1 MNENDITTVKLVI
14 NSESANSEL
23 GKVKKNIEDLT
34 GKLLEASKAGDKVLA
49 DIYTKDIKKAEAQMK
64 RIETRAKTV
73 EGVLQNLDKATP
85 KKLKDTMNAISKEL
99 NSGNIE
105 RGSKEWN
112 TLTEA
117 MRRCDEQLKSIR
129 TEMKAAPKDMRS
141 LSDKVADW
149 GQKWVGI
156 STTFTLGKNMVGNVI
171 SQARQYVQ
179 AYATMQEAEANVI
192 KYTGMTREQVAD
204 LNEELKKMDT
214 RTPREQLNALAGDA
228 GRLGITTKEAVL
240 EYVDAADKIN
250 VALGE
255 DLGEDATKNIAKLA
269 QMFGEDDT
277 LGLRGAMLATGSTV
291 NTLGQKSAAAESFL
305 VQFTA
310 RVGGAA
316 HQAKIAQTDILGFA
330 AAMDENMLREET
342 SATAYQKILMKMYTD
357 TDKFANAAGI
367 ELSTFSKLLKEDA
380 NEALLQFA
388 EGLSK
393 KGGLADL
400 APIFGDLQTEGAGV
414 STVLSVMAGKADEI
428 REHQKLANE
437 AYREGTSILEEFEVQ
452 NGTVQAGL
460 DKAKKHFAEIGIK
473 LGEQLLPLMTRGVHL
488 TSTWLKILSS
498 MISFMVK
505 YNVEILTVAGSIAF
519 YVAMINKEIIANKLR
534 VFWEG
539 KVVTAFKA
547 TMAASKKLWATL
559 AANPWA
565 ALVAVVTS
573 LTVIIARYIKR
584 TREAQQAT
592 SALAEA
598 QSEASK
604 ETKTEEE
611 RIRRLLSIAKEE
623 KRSKE
628 ERLEAIKKLNE
639 ISPEYFKNLSL
650 ETINTDKATQAV
662 NRYITAMRLKK
673 QIEKAEAKKEE
684 IEGKIDG
691 LYDLSLEPTKLSFWD
706 SLKVS
711 LPFGKKMG
719 MAGAEVASE
728 KRLELR
734 EQVKQL
740 QKENKILEQ
749 NIEKW
754 VNELIALQSTN
765 PEKTGGGGGGG
776 GTPSDDAIKAAK
788 AELQRQAELQKMQQR
803 LLYESGQVNQEQ
815 YAKALLDI
823 DAEMYAAQRDL
834 YAEHSAEWLELEN
847 KRLDTEKQKRKES
860 NDWSMADIERQ
871 EKEETKLLKEQ
882 HAKGVVS
889 DKQYQEELTRIQV
902 KYLRRRAEEAK
913 KWGQDSR
920 QYEEQAEQLLLDDQL
935 AKQREFLEKATAMR
949 EEYSKKSI
957 EQRKTDELALL
968 DELYKKQLVSEEEYQ
983 RFKKQIEYKYAKEG
997 QGDSTANLGGSTDDL
1012 SQGVL
1017 AIGDAI
1023 DNLNAKLLDGKAEW
1037 EDYAAIAVQSIG
1049 MINAI
1054 MGAAS
1059 QYMEACYD
1067 AESAAVEARYDKE
1080 IEAAGGNQKKIK
1092 AIEKRKQDE
1101 LAELKTK
1108 YNERAMAIE
1117 IAQAVAST
1125 AMAAINAYASAA
1137 AIPAVG
1143 YILGPIAAAAA
1154 LAAGGLQIATIK
1166 KQHQAEAAGYYSGG
1180 FTGGRRYRQVAGVV
1194 HEGEFVAN
1202 HEAVNNPNV
1211 LPILN
1216 LIDQAQRNNTVGSL
1230 TAADVSRSISAPLGT
1245 AAGVQAA
1252 VPTIQVVD
1260 SGQQRTAETID
1271 RLADVLEDG
1280 IQSYTVLEGP
1290 DGFEAKWNK
1299 YQQLKKNKKG

>member
-1 MNENDITTVKLVI
+1 MNENEI
-14 NSESANSEL
+14 
-23 GKVKKNIEDLT
+23 
-34 GKLLEASKAGDKVLA
+34 
-49 DIYTKDIKKAEAQMK
+49 
-64 RIETRAKTV
+64 KTV
-73 EGVLQNLDKATP
+73 ELIINNDKARKKLSELEADFEAVNKTKEKALAVGDMTKFKEATKEAKRLERQMEGVRSRAESVGEVLKNLDKASP
-85 KKLKDTMNAISKEL
+85 KQLQNTIKMIERSL
-99 NSGNIE
+99 NSGTVE
-105 RGSKEWN
+105 RGSKEWK
-112 TLTEA
+112 TMTEQL
-117 MRRCDEQLKSIR
+117 RRCKQQ
-129 TEMKAAPKDMRS
+129 
-141 LSDKVADW
+141 LSDVKREMDAAGSSSDRFAAW

-156 STTFTLGKNMVGNVI
+156 ATTFSLGKNLVSGVV
-171 SQARQYVQ
+171 STAREYVQ
-179 AYATMQEAEANVI
+179 AYATMQEAESQVM

-357 TDKFANAAGI
+357 TDKFASAAGI

-388 EGLSK
+388 EGLNK

-400 APIFGDLQTEGAGV
+400 APIFGDLKTEGAGV

-437 AYREGTSILEEFEVQ
+437 AYREGTSILAEYEVQ
-452 NGTVQAGL
+452 NDTVQAGL

-473 LGEQLLPLMTRGVHL
+473 LGEQLLPIMTRGIHL
-488 TSTWLKILSS
+488 TSTGMKVLSS
-498 MISFMVK
+498 MISFTMK
-505 YNVEILTVAGSIAF
+505 HGAEIAVVSGALAF
-519 YVAMINKEIIANKLR
+519 YTAWAYKSILADKMQVLWKT
-534 VFWEG
+534 
-539 KVVTAFKA
+539 KVVTAFNTTA
-547 TMAASKKLWATL
+547 GAAKKLWAAL
-559 AANPWA
+559 AANPWV
-565 ALVAVVTS
+565 ALVAGITAAGVAIYKFAQRSQEAKKIVGDVNEAATKSYAAEEAKIRELTAIIEDNNISLQLRREKLEELQSIVPGYHAS
-573 LTVIIARYIKR
+573 LTEEGVLINNNTEAITEYLKAKEMEIRLDAILEKKRELMAKR
-584 TREAQQAT
+584 TEDELKQQKAQGKMEGLNKKGLGYDYWSGVNKRAGNRIAKT
-592 SALAEA
+592 DEALAELDA
-598 QSEASK
+598 LY
-604 ETKTEEE
+604 T
-611 RIRRLLSIAKEE
+611 SIA
-623 KRSKE
+623 
-628 ERLEAIKKLNE
+628 A
-639 ISPEYFKNLSL
+639 EY
-650 ETINTDKATQAV
+650 TPTV
-662 NRYITAMRLKK
+662 NPNPN
-673 QIEKAEAKKEE
+673 
-684 IEGKIDG
+684 
-691 LYDLSLEPTKLSFWD
+691 PT
-706 SLKVS
+706 
-711 LPFGKKMG
+711 
-719 MAGAEVASE
+719 
-728 KRLELR
+728 
-734 EQVKQL
+734 
-740 QKENKILEQ
+740 
-749 NIEKW
+749 
-754 VNELIALQSTN
+754 
-765 PEKTGGGGGGG
+765 KTGGGGGGG

-834 YAEHSAEWLELEN
+834 YAEHSSEWLELEN

-882 HAKGVVS
+882 HAQGIVS

-913 KWGQDSR
+913 KWGQDAR

-935 AKQREFLEKATAMR
+935 AKQREFLEKAAAMR
-949 EEYSKKSI
+949 EEYTKKSI

-968 DELYKKQLVSEEEYQ
+968 DELYKKQLVSEEDYQ

-1080 IEAAGGNQKKIK
+1080 IEAAGGNQKEIK

-1166 KQHQAEAAGYYSGG
+1166 KQHQAEASGYYSGG

-1230 TAADVSRSISAPLGT
+1230 TAEDVSRSISAPLGT
-1245 AAGVQAA
+1245 VAGVQAA

-1271 RLADVLEDG
+1271 RLTDVLESG

-1299 YQQLKKNKKG
+1299 YKQLKKNKG

>member
-1 MNENDITTVKLVI
+1 MNETEIKTVELIINNEKARKKL
-14 NSESANSEL
+14 SEL
-23 GKVKKNIEDLT
+23 EADFEAVNKTKEKALAVEDMTKFKEATKEAKK
-34 GKLLEASKAGDKVLA
+34 LERQMEGVRTRAESVGKVLA
-49 DIYTKDIKKAEAQMK
+49 
-64 RIETRAKTV
+64 
-73 EGVLQNLDKATP
+73 NLDKASP
-85 KKLKDTMNAISKEL
+85 KQLQNTIKMIERSL
-99 NSGNIE
+99 NSGTVE
-105 RGSKEWN
+105 RGSKEWR
-112 TLTEA
+112 TMTEQL
-117 MRRCDEQLKSIR
+117 RRCKQQ
-129 TEMKAAPKDMRS
+129 
-141 LSDKVADW
+141 LSDVRREMDAAGSSSDRFAAW

-156 STTFTLGKNMVGNVI
+156 ATTFTLGKNLASQVVGT
-171 SQARQYVQ
+171 ARQYVQ
-179 AYATMQEAEANVI
+179 AYATMQEAESQVM
-192 KYTGMTREQVAD
+192 KYTGMAKEQVAD

-357 TDKFANAAGI
+357 TDKFASAAGI

-473 LGEQLLPLMTRGVHL
+473 LGEQLLPIMTQGIHL
-488 TSTWLKILSS
+488 TSTSMKLLSS

-505 YNVEILTVAGSIAF
+505 YSAEIAAVSGAIAF
-519 YVAMINKEIIANKLR
+519 YTAWAYKSVIADKLQ
-534 VFWEG
+534 VLWKT
-539 KVVTAFKA
+539 KVVTAFNA
-547 TMAASKKLWATL
+547 TTAAAKKLWASL
-559 AANPWA
+559 AANPWIALA
-565 ALVAVVTS
+565 AGIAAAGVAIYKFVQRSQEAKKIVGDVNEAATKSYAAEEAKIRELTAIIEDNNVS
-573 LTVIIARYIKR
+573 LTLRNKKLEELKSIVPGYHASLTTEGELINHNTEAITAYLKAKEMEIRLDAILEKKRELMAKRTEDELKQQKAQGKMEGLNKKGLGYDYWSGVNNRAGRRIAR
-584 TREAQQAT
+584 TDE
-592 SALAEA
+592 ALAELDA
-598 QSEASK
+598 LYK
-604 ETKTEEE
+604 
-611 RIRRLLSIAKEE
+611 SIA
-623 KRSKE
+623 
-628 ERLEAIKKLNE
+628 A
-639 ISPEYFKNLSL
+639 EY
-650 ETINTDKATQAV
+650 TPTV
-662 NRYITAMRLKK
+662 NPNP
-673 QIEKAEAKKEE
+673 
-684 IEGKIDG
+684 D
-691 LYDLSLEPTKLSFWD
+691 PT
-706 SLKVS
+706 
-711 LPFGKKMG
+711 
-719 MAGAEVASE
+719 
-728 KRLELR
+728 
-734 EQVKQL
+734 
-740 QKENKILEQ
+740 
-749 NIEKW
+749 
-754 VNELIALQSTN
+754 
-765 PEKTGGGGGGG
+765 KTGGGGGGG

-788 AELQRQAELQKMQQR
+788 AELQRQADLQKMQQR

-834 YAEHSAEWLELEN
+834 YANYSAEWLELEN

-860 NDWSMADIERQ
+860 SDWSMADIERQ

-882 HAKGVVS
+882 HAQGIVS
-889 DKQYQEELTRIQV
+889 DRQYQEELTRIKV

-913 KWGQDSR
+913 KWGQDAR

-935 AKQREFLEKATAMR
+935 AKQREFLEKAAAMR
-949 EEYSKKSI
+949 EEYTKKSI

-1067 AESAAVEARYDKE
+1067 AEAAAVEARYDKE

-1230 TAADVSRSISAPLGT
+1230 TAADVSRSISAPLAT
-1245 AAGVQAA
+1245 NAGVQAA

-1271 RLADVLEDG
+1271 RLADVLESG

-1299 YQQLKKNKKG
+1299 YQQLKKRKNG

>member
-1 MNENDITTVKLVI
+1 M
-14 NSESANSEL
+14 
-23 GKVKKNIEDLT
+23 
-34 GKLLEASKAGDKVLA
+34 
-49 DIYTKDIKKAEAQMK
+49 
-64 RIETRAKTV
+64 
-73 EGVLQNLDKATP
+73 
-85 KKLKDTMNAISKEL
+85 
-99 NSGNIE
+99 
-105 RGSKEWN
+105 
-112 TLTEA
+112 
-117 MRRCDEQLKSIR
+117 
-129 TEMKAAPKDMRS
+129 
-141 LSDKVADW
+141 
-149 GQKWVGI
+149 
-156 STTFTLGKNMVGNVI
+156 
-171 SQARQYVQ
+171 
-179 AYATMQEAEANVI
+179 
-192 KYTGMTREQVAD
+192 KYTGMAKEQVAD

-357 TDKFANAAGI
+357 TDKFASAAGI

-400 APIFGDLQTEGAGV
+400 APIFGDLKTEGAGV

-437 AYREGTSILEEFEVQ
+437 AYREGTSILAEFEVQ

-473 LGEQLLPLMTRGVHL
+473 LGEQLLPIMTQGIHL
-488 TSTWLKILSS
+488 TSTSMKLLSS

-505 YNVEILTVAGSIAF
+505 YSAEIAAVSGAIAF
-519 YVAMINKEIIANKLR
+519 YTAWVYKSVIADKLQ
-534 VFWEG
+534 VLWKT
-539 KVVTAFKA
+539 KVVTAFNA
-547 TMAASKKLWATL
+547 TTAAAKKLWASL
-559 AANPWA
+559 AANPWIALA
-565 ALVAVVTS
+565 AGIAAAGVAIYKFVQRSQEAKKIVGDVNEAATKSYAAEEAKIRELTAIIEDNNISLQLRKEKLEELQSIVPGYHAS
-573 LTVIIARYIKR
+573 LTEEGVLINNNTEAITEYLKAKEMEIRLDAILEKKRELMAKRTEDELKQRKAQDKMDGLNKKGLGYDYWSGVNNRAGRRIAR
-584 TREAQQAT
+584 TDE
-592 SALAEA
+592 ALAELDA
-598 QSEASK
+598 LYS
-604 ETKTEEE
+604 
-611 RIRRLLSIAKEE
+611 SIA
-623 KRSKE
+623 
-628 ERLEAIKKLNE
+628 A
-639 ISPEYFKNLSL
+639 EY
-650 ETINTDKATQAV
+650 T
-662 NRYITAMRLKK
+662 
-673 QIEKAEAKKEE
+673 
-684 IEGKIDG
+684 
-691 LYDLSLEPTKLSFWD
+691 PT
-706 SLKVS
+706 
-711 LPFGKKMG
+711 
-719 MAGAEVASE
+719 
-728 KRLELR
+728 
-734 EQVKQL
+734 
-740 QKENKILEQ
+740 
-749 NIEKW
+749 
-754 VNELIALQSTN
+754 TN
-765 PEKTGGGGGGG
+765 PNPNPNPTKTGGGGGGG

-834 YAEHSAEWLELEN
+834 YANYSVEWLELEN

-882 HAKGVVS
+882 HAQGIVS
-889 DKQYQEELTRIQV
+889 DRQYQEELTRIKV

-913 KWGQDSR
+913 KWGQDAR

-935 AKQREFLEKATAMR
+935 AKQREFLEKAAAMR
-949 EEYSKKSI
+949 EEYTKKSI

-1067 AESAAVEARYDKE
+1067 AEAAAVEARYDKE

-1271 RLADVLEDG
+1271 QLNAVLAEG
-1280 IQSYTVLEGP
+1280 IRAVVAIEGP
-1290 DGFEAKWNK
+1290 DGIHEKYTK
-1299 YQQLKKNKKG
+1299 YQRLIRNKKG

>member
-34 GKLLEASKAGDKVLA
+34 GKLLEARKAGDKVLA

-85 KKLKDTMNAISKEL
+85 KKLKETMNAIVKEL

-105 RGSKEWN
+105 RGSKEWKV
-112 TLTEA
+112 LTEA
-117 MRRCDEQLKSIR
+117 LRKCKAELADVNK
-129 TEMKAAPKDMRS
+129 EMSAAGS
-141 LSDKVADW
+141 NSDRFAKW

-156 STTFTLGKNMVGNVI
+156 VTTFSLGKDLANQVV
-171 SQARQYVQ
+171 STARQYVQ
-179 AYATMQEAEANVI
+179 AYATMQEAESQVI
-192 KYTGMTREQVAD
+192 QYTGMTREEVAD

-437 AYREGTSILEEFEVQ
+437 AYREGTSILAEFEVQ

-460 DKAKKHFAEIGIK
+460 DKAKKNFAEIGIK
-473 LGEQLLPLMTRGVHL
+473 LGEQLLPIMANGIHL
-488 TSTWLKILSS
+488 TSTGLKLLSS

-534 VFWEG
+534 VFWET
-539 KVVTAFKA
+539 KVVVAFKA

-559 AANPWA
+559 AANPYTALIA
-565 ALVAVVTS
+565 AVTS

-584 TREAQQAT
+584 TNEAARAAR
-592 SALAEA
+592 ALAEV
-598 QSEASK
+598 QSAAAK
-604 ETKTEEE
+604 ETKTEEDQM
-611 RIRRLLSIAKEE
+611 RRLLSIAQDE
-623 KRSKE
+623 KRTKE

-639 ISPEYFKNLSL
+639 ISPEYLGNLNL

-673 QIEKAEAKKEE
+673 KIEKAEAKREE
-684 IEGKIDG
+684 LAEGIEEDTEKQSSKTGWANLLQRMGNNTLATLILLNGANNLAKD
-691 LYDLSLEPTKLSFWD
+691 
-706 SLKVS
+706 VS
-711 LPFGKKMG
+711 AKQEQ
-719 MAGAEVASE
+719 MA
-728 KRLELR
+728 ELD
-734 EQVKQL
+734 K
-740 QKENKILEQ
+740 
-749 NIEKW
+749 NIEQWTSDLLK
-754 VNELIALQSTN
+754 LQATTSTN
-765 PEKTGGGGGGG
+765 TNGGGGGGG
-776 GTPSDDAIKAAK
+776 GNPDDDAIKAAK
-788 AELQRQAELQKMQQR
+788 AELQRLADIQKLKQR

-882 HAKGVVS
+882 HAKGIVS
-889 DKQYQEELTRIQV
+889 DKQYQEELTKIQV

-913 KWGQDSR
+913 KWGQDAR

-935 AKQREFLEKATAMR
+935 AKQREFLEKAAAMR

-968 DELYKKQLVSEEEYQ
+968 DELYSRQMVSEAEYQ
-983 RFKKQIEYKYAKEG
+983 KFRKQIEYKYAKEE

-1059 QYMEACYD
+1059 EYMEACYD
-1067 AESAAVEARYDKE
+1067 AEAAAVEERYDKE
-1080 IEAAGGNQKKIK
+1080 IDAAGNNKKK
-1092 AIEKRKQDE
+1092 VKELEAKKEAE

-1108 YNERAMAIE
+1108 YNERAMKIE

-1125 AMAAINAYASAA
+1125 AMSAINAYASAA
-1137 AIPAVG
+1137 AIPVIG
-1143 YILGPIAAAAA
+1143 WIMGPIAAAAA
-1154 LAAGGLQIATIK
+1154 LAAGALQIASIK
-1166 KQHQAEAAGYYSGG
+1166 KQHQAESAGYYEGG
-1180 FTGGRRYRQVAGVV
+1180 FTGGRKYKQVAGVV

-1202 HEAVNNPNV
+1202 HDAVNNPNLMPV
-1211 LPILN
+1211 LS
-1216 LIDQAQRNNTVGSL
+1216 LIDQAQKTNTVGSL
-1230 TAADVSRSISAPLGT
+1230 TAADVSRSISAPLAT
-1245 AAGVQAA
+1245 NAGVASA
-1252 VPTIQVVD
+1252 VPSIQVVD

-1271 RLADVLEDG
+1271 RLADVLESG
-1280 IQSYTVLEGP
+1280 IQSYTVLDGP
-1290 DGFEAKWNK
+1290 DGLDAKWNK
-1299 YQQLKKNKKG
+1299 YKQLKKNKEG

>member
-1 MNENDITTVKLVI
+1 MNETEIKTVELIINNEKAAKKLTELERQMDIIAQKKEEAMRMGDWDGVKNATKEAKKLERQMEGVR
-14 NSESANSEL
+14 SRAESV
-23 GKVKKNIEDLT
+23 G
-34 GKLLEASKAGDKVLA
+34 KVLA
-49 DIYTKDIKKAEAQMK
+49 
-64 RIETRAKTV
+64 
-73 EGVLQNLDKATP
+73 NLDKATP
-85 KKLKDTMNAISKEL
+85 KQLQNTIKQIERTL
-99 NSGNIE
+99 NSGTIE
-105 RGSKEWN
+105 RGSKEWRMM
-112 TLTEA
+112 TEQL
-117 MRRCDEQLKSIR
+117 RRCKQQ
-129 TEMKAAPKDMRS
+129 
-141 LSDKVADW
+141 LSDVNKEMSAAGSNSDRFAKW

-156 STTFTLGKNMVGNVI
+156 VTTFSLGKDLANQIIGT
-171 SQARQYVQ
+171 SRQYVQ
-179 AYATMQEAEANVI
+179 AYATMQEAEANVM
-192 KYTGMTREQVAD
+192 KYTGMTKVQVAD
-204 LNEELKKMDT
+204 LNEELKRMDT

-228 GRLGITTKEAVL
+228 GRLGIDSKEGLL
-240 EYVDAADKIN
+240 EFVDAADKIN

-255 DLGEDATKNIAKLA
+255 DLGEDAVLNIGKLA
-269 QMFGEDDT
+269 QMFGEDET
-277 LGLRGAMLATGSTV
+277 KGLRGAMLATGSTV
-291 NTLGQKSAAAESFL
+291 NAVAQSCSASEPFL
-305 VQFTA
+305 VQFAA
-310 RVGGAA
+310 RVAGAA
-316 HQAKIAQTDILGFA
+316 HQAGIAQTDILGFA

-342 SATAYQKILMKMYTD
+342 SATAYQKILIKMNTD
-357 TDKFANAAGI
+357 TEKFANAAGL
-367 ELSTFSKLLKEDA
+367 ELSSFSKLLKEDA

-400 APIFGDLQTEGAGV
+400 APIFGDLKTEGAGV

-437 AYREGTSILEEFEVQ
+437 AYREGTSILKEFNVQ
-452 NGTVQAGL
+452 NTTDQAKLEKARKRL
-460 DKAKKHFAEIGIK
+460 DEISIK
-473 LGEQLLPLMTRGVHL
+473 LGEQLLPIMSNGMHL
-488 TSTWLKILSS
+488 TSKSLKLLST
-498 MISFMVK
+498 MISFTAK
-505 YNVEILTVAGSIAF
+505 HSAEIAIASGALAF
-519 YVAMINKEIIANKLR
+519 YTAWAYKSIIADKMQVL
-534 VFWEG
+534 WKT
-539 KVVTAFKA
+539 KVVTAFNA
-547 TMAASKKLWATL
+547 TAGAAKKLWAALT
-559 AANPWA
+559 ANPWV
-565 ALVAVVTS
+565 ALVAGITAAGVAIYKFAQRSQEAKKIVGDVNEAATKSYAAEEAKIRELTAIIEDNNVS
-573 LTVIIARYIKR
+573 LTLRNEKLEELKSIVPGYHASLTTEGELINHNTEAITAYLKAKEMEIRLDAILEKKRELMAKRTEDELKQQKAQGKMEGLNKKGLGYGYWSGVNNRAGRRIAR
-584 TREAQQAT
+584 TDE
-592 SALAEA
+592 ALAELDA
-598 QSEASK
+598 LYK
-604 ETKTEEE
+604 
-611 RIRRLLSIAKEE
+611 SIA
-623 KRSKE
+623 
-628 ERLEAIKKLNE
+628 A
-639 ISPEYFKNLSL
+639 EY
-650 ETINTDKATQAV
+650 TPTV
-662 NRYITAMRLKK
+662 NPNP
-673 QIEKAEAKKEE
+673 
-684 IEGKIDG
+684 D
-691 LYDLSLEPTKLSFWD
+691 PT
-706 SLKVS
+706 
-711 LPFGKKMG
+711 
-719 MAGAEVASE
+719 
-728 KRLELR
+728 
-734 EQVKQL
+734 
-740 QKENKILEQ
+740 
-749 NIEKW
+749 
-754 VNELIALQSTN
+754 
-765 PEKTGGGGGGG
+765 KTGGGGGGG

-788 AELQRQAELQKMQQR
+788 AELQRQADLQKMQQR

-834 YAEHSAEWLELEN
+834 YANYSAEWLELEN

-882 HAKGVVS
+882 NAQGIVS
-889 DKQYQEELTRIQV
+889 DRQYQEELTRIQV

-913 KWGQDSR
+913 KWGQDAR

-935 AKQREFLEKATAMR
+935 AKQREFLEKAAAMR
-949 EEYSKKSI
+949 EEYTKKSI

-1271 RLADVLEDG
+1271 RLADVLEAG

-1299 YQQLKKNKKG
+1299 YKQLKKNKG

>member
-1 MNENDITTVKLVI
+1 MNETEIKTVELIINNEKARKKL
-14 NSESANSEL
+14 SEL
-23 GKVKKNIEDLT
+23 EQDFAKVVKKKDEALAMGDWDGVKKAT
-34 GKLLEASKAGDKVLA
+34 AEAKKLERQMDGVRTRAESVGKVLA
-49 DIYTKDIKKAEAQMK
+49 
-64 RIETRAKTV
+64 
-73 EGVLQNLDKATP
+73 NLDKATP
-85 KKLKDTMNAISKEL
+85 KQLQNTIKQIERSL
-99 NSGNIE
+99 NSGTIE
-105 RGSKEWN
+105 RGSKEWR
-112 TLTEA
+112 TMTEQL
-117 MRRCDEQLKSIR
+117 RRCKQQ
-129 TEMKAAPKDMRS
+129 
-141 LSDKVADW
+141 LSDVRREMDAAGSSSDRFAAW

-156 STTFTLGKNMVGNVI
+156 ATTFTLGKNLASQVVGT
-171 SQARQYVQ
+171 ARQYVQ
-179 AYATMQEAEANVI
+179 AYATMQEAESQVM
-192 KYTGMTREQVAD
+192 KYTGMAKEQVAD

-473 LGEQLLPLMTRGVHL
+473 LGEQLLPIMTQGIHL
-488 TSTWLKILSS
+488 TSTSMKLLSS

-505 YNVEILTVAGSIAF
+505 YSAEIAAVSGAIAF
-519 YVAMINKEIIANKLR
+519 YTAWVYKSVIADKLQ
-534 VFWEG
+534 VLWKT
-539 KVVTAFKA
+539 KVVTAFNA
-547 TMAASKKLWATL
+547 TTAAARKLWASL
-559 AANPWA
+559 AANPWIALA
-565 ALVAVVTS
+565 AGIAAAGVAIYKFVQRSQEAKKIVGDVNEAATKSYAAEEAKIRELTAIIEDNNVS
-573 LTVIIARYIKR
+573 LTLRNKKLEELKSIVPGYHASLTEEGVLINNNTEAITEYLKAKEMEIRLDAILEKKRELMAKRTEDELKQRKAQDKMDGLNKKGIGYDYWSGVNNRAGRRIAR
-584 TREAQQAT
+584 TDE
-592 SALAEA
+592 ALAELDA
-598 QSEASK
+598 LYK
-604 ETKTEEE
+604 
-611 RIRRLLSIAKEE
+611 SIA
-623 KRSKE
+623 
-628 ERLEAIKKLNE
+628 A
-639 ISPEYFKNLSL
+639 EY
-650 ETINTDKATQAV
+650 TPTV
-662 NRYITAMRLKK
+662 NPNP
-673 QIEKAEAKKEE
+673 
-684 IEGKIDG
+684 D
-691 LYDLSLEPTKLSFWD
+691 PT
-706 SLKVS
+706 
-711 LPFGKKMG
+711 
-719 MAGAEVASE
+719 
-728 KRLELR
+728 
-734 EQVKQL
+734 
-740 QKENKILEQ
+740 
-749 NIEKW
+749 
-754 VNELIALQSTN
+754 
-765 PEKTGGGGGGG
+765 KTGGGGGGG
-776 GTPSDDAIKAAK
+776 GTLSDDAIKAAK

-834 YAEHSAEWLELEN
+834 YANYSAEWLELEN

-871 EKEETKLLKEQ
+871 EKEETKLMKEQ
-882 HAKGVVS
+882 HAQGIVS
-889 DKQYQEELTRIQV
+889 DRQYQEELTRIKV

-913 KWGQDSR
+913 KWGQDAR

-935 AKQREFLEKATAMR
+935 AKQREFLEKAAAMR
-949 EEYSKKSI
+949 EEYTKKSI

-1012 SQGVL
+1012 SGGVL

-1245 AAGVQAA
+1245 VAGVQAA

-1271 RLADVLEDG
+1271 RLADVLEGG

-1299 YQQLKKNKKG
+1299 YQRLKKNKG

>member
-1 MNENDITTVKLVI
+1 MNETEIKTVELIINNEKAAKKLTELERQMDIIAQKKEQAMRMGDWDGVKNATREAKKLERQMEGVR
-14 NSESANSEL
+14 SRAESV
-23 GKVKKNIEDLT
+23 G
-34 GKLLEASKAGDKVLA
+34 KVLA
-49 DIYTKDIKKAEAQMK
+49 
-64 RIETRAKTV
+64 
-73 EGVLQNLDKATP
+73 NLDKATP
-85 KKLKDTMNAISKEL
+85 KQLQNTIKQIERTL
-99 NSGNIE
+99 NSGTIE
-105 RGSKEWN
+105 RGSKEWRMM
-112 TLTEA
+112 TEQL
-117 MRRCDEQLKSIR
+117 RRCKQQ
-129 TEMKAAPKDMRS
+129 
-141 LSDKVADW
+141 LSDVRREMDATGSSSDRFAAW

-156 STTFTLGKNMVGNVI
+156 ATTFTLGKNLASQVVGT
-171 SQARQYVQ
+171 ARQYVQ
-179 AYATMQEAEANVI
+179 AYATMQEAESQVM
-192 KYTGMTREQVAD
+192 KYTGMAKEQVAD

-400 APIFGDLQTEGAGV
+400 APIFGDLKTEGAGV

-473 LGEQLLPLMTRGVHL
+473 LGEQLLPIMTHGIHL
-488 TSTWLKILSS
+488 TSTSMKLLSS

-505 YNVEILTVAGSIAF
+505 YSAEIAAVSGAIAF
-519 YVAMINKEIIANKLR
+519 YTAWVYKSVIADKLQ
-534 VFWEG
+534 VLWKT
-539 KVVTAFKA
+539 KVVTAFNA
-547 TMAASKKLWATL
+547 TTAAAKKLWASL
-559 AANPWA
+559 AANPWIALA
-565 ALVAVVTS
+565 AGIAAAGVAIYKFVQRSQEAKKIVGDVNEAATKSYAAEEAKIRELTAIIEDNNVS
-573 LTVIIARYIKR
+573 LTLRNKKLEELKSIVPGYHASLTEEGVLIKNNTEAITEYLKAKEMEIRLDAILEKKRELMAKRTEDELKQRKAQDKMEGLNKKGLGYDYWSGVNKRAGRRIAR
-584 TREAQQAT
+584 TDE
-592 SALAEA
+592 ALAELDA
-598 QSEASK
+598 LYK
-604 ETKTEEE
+604 
-611 RIRRLLSIAKEE
+611 SIA
-623 KRSKE
+623 
-628 ERLEAIKKLNE
+628 A
-639 ISPEYFKNLSL
+639 EY
-650 ETINTDKATQAV
+650 TPTV
-662 NRYITAMRLKK
+662 NPNP
-673 QIEKAEAKKEE
+673 
-684 IEGKIDG
+684 D
-691 LYDLSLEPTKLSFWD
+691 PT
-706 SLKVS
+706 
-711 LPFGKKMG
+711 
-719 MAGAEVASE
+719 
-728 KRLELR
+728 
-734 EQVKQL
+734 
-740 QKENKILEQ
+740 
-749 NIEKW
+749 
-754 VNELIALQSTN
+754 
-765 PEKTGGGGGGG
+765 KTGGGGGGG

-788 AELQRQAELQKMQQR
+788 AELQRQADLQKMQQR

-834 YAEHSAEWLELEN
+834 YANYSAEWLELEN

-882 HAKGVVS
+882 HAQGIVS
-889 DKQYQEELTRIQV
+889 DRQYQEELTRIKV

-913 KWGQDSR
+913 KWGQDAR

-935 AKQREFLEKATAMR
+935 AKQREFLEKAAAMR
-949 EEYSKKSI
+949 EEYTKKSI

-1245 AAGVQAA
+1245 VAGVQAA

-1271 RLADVLEDG
+1271 RLADVLESG

-1299 YQQLKKNKKG
+1299 YQRLKKNKNG

>member
-1 MNENDITTVKLVI
+1 MNETEIKTVELIINNEKAAKKLTELERQMDIIAQKKEQAMRMGDWDGVKNATREAKKLERQMEGVR
-14 NSESANSEL
+14 SRAESV
-23 GKVKKNIEDLT
+23 G
-34 GKLLEASKAGDKVLA
+34 KVLA
-49 DIYTKDIKKAEAQMK
+49 
-64 RIETRAKTV
+64 
-73 EGVLQNLDKATP
+73 NLDKATP
-85 KKLKDTMNAISKEL
+85 KQLQNTIKQIERTL
-99 NSGNIE
+99 NSGTIE
-105 RGSKEWN
+105 RGSKEWRMM
-112 TLTEA
+112 TEQL
-117 MRRCDEQLKSIR
+117 RRCKQQ
-129 TEMKAAPKDMRS
+129 
-141 LSDKVADW
+141 LSDVNKEMSAAGSNSDRFAKW

-156 STTFTLGKNMVGNVI
+156 VTTFSLGKDLANQIVGT
-171 SQARQYVQ
+171 ARQYVQ
-179 AYATMQEAEANVI
+179 AYATMQEAESQVI
-192 KYTGMTREQVAD
+192 KYTGMIREEVAD

-228 GRLGITTKEAVL
+228 GRLGITTKEVVL

-437 AYREGTSILEEFEVQ
+437 AYREGTSILAEYEVQ

-473 LGEQLLPLMTRGVHL
+473 LGEQLLPVMTRGIHL
-488 TSTWLKILSS
+488 TSTALKVLSS
-498 MISFMVK
+498 MISFTAK
-505 YNVEILTVAGSIAF
+505 HGAEIAIVSGALAF
-519 YVAMINKEIIANKLR
+519 YTAWAYKSIIADKMQVL
-534 VFWEG
+534 WKT
-539 KVVTAFKA
+539 KVVAAFNATAG
-547 TMAASKKLWATL
+547 AAKKLWAAL
-559 AANPWA
+559 AANPWV
-565 ALVAVVTS
+565 ALVAGITAAGVAIYKFAQRSQEAKKIVGDVNEAATKSYAAEEAKIRELTAIIEDNNISLQLRKEKLEELQSIVPGYHAS
-573 LTVIIARYIKR
+573 LTEEGVLINNNTEAITEYLKAKEMEIRLDAILEKKRELMAKRTEDELKQQKAQGKMEGLNKKGLGYDYWSGVNNRAGRRIAR
-584 TREAQQAT
+584 TDE
-592 SALAEA
+592 ALAELDTLY
-598 QSEASK
+598 K
-604 ETKTEEE
+604 
-611 RIRRLLSIAKEE
+611 SIA
-623 KRSKE
+623 
-628 ERLEAIKKLNE
+628 A
-639 ISPEYFKNLSL
+639 EY
-650 ETINTDKATQAV
+650 TPTV
-662 NRYITAMRLKK
+662 NPNP
-673 QIEKAEAKKEE
+673 
-684 IEGKIDG
+684 D
-691 LYDLSLEPTKLSFWD
+691 PT
-706 SLKVS
+706 
-711 LPFGKKMG
+711 
-719 MAGAEVASE
+719 
-728 KRLELR
+728 
-734 EQVKQL
+734 
-740 QKENKILEQ
+740 
-749 NIEKW
+749 
-754 VNELIALQSTN
+754 
-765 PEKTGGGGGGG
+765 KTGGGGGGG

-882 HAKGVVS
+882 YAQGSVS
-889 DKQYQEELTRIQV
+889 DKQYQEELTWIQV
-902 KYLRRRAEEAK
+902 RYLRRRAEEAK
-913 KWGQDSR
+913 KWGKDVR

-935 AKQREFLEKATAMR
+935 AKQKAFLEKVKEMR

-968 DELYKKQLVSEEEYQ
+968 NELYKKQLVSEEEYQ
-983 RFKKQIEYKYAKEG
+983 RFKKQIEYKYAKEE

-1037 EDYAAIAVQSIG
+1037 EDYVAIAVQSIG

-1166 KQHQAEAAGYYSGG
+1166 KQHQAEAVGYYSGG

-1230 TAADVSRSISAPLGT
+1230 TAADVSRSISAPLAT
-1245 AAGVQAA
+1245 NAGVQAA

-1271 RLADVLEDG
+1271 RLADVLEGG

-1299 YQQLKKNKKG
+1299 YQRLKKNKG

>member
-1 MNENDITTVKLVI
+1 MNETEIKTVELIINNEKAAKKLTELERQMDIIAQKKEQAMRMGDWDGVKNATREAKKLERQMEGVR
-14 NSESANSEL
+14 SRAESV
-23 GKVKKNIEDLT
+23 G
-34 GKLLEASKAGDKVLA
+34 KVLA
-49 DIYTKDIKKAEAQMK
+49 
-64 RIETRAKTV
+64 
-73 EGVLQNLDKATP
+73 NLDKATP
-85 KKLKDTMNAISKEL
+85 KQLQNTIKQIERTL
-99 NSGNIE
+99 NSGTIE
-105 RGSKEWN
+105 RGSKEWQMM
-112 TLTEA
+112 TEQL
-117 MRRCDEQLKSIR
+117 RRCKQQ
-129 TEMKAAPKDMRS
+129 
-141 LSDKVADW
+141 LSDVNKEMQAVGSNSDRFAKW

-156 STTFTLGKNMVGNVI
+156 TTTFTLGKDLANNLI
-171 SQARQYVQ
+171 STARDYVQ
-179 AYATMQEAEANVI
+179 AYATMQEAEAQVM
-192 KYTGMTREQVAD
+192 KYTGMTKEQVAD

-228 GRLGITTKEAVL
+228 GRLGIESKKGIL

-291 NTLGQKSAAAESFL
+291 NTLGQKSSAAESFL

-400 APIFGDLQTEGAGV
+400 APIFGDLKTEGAGV

-437 AYREGTSILEEFEVQ
+437 AYREGTSILAEFNIQ
-452 NGTVQAGL
+452 NNTEQAGL
-460 DKAKKHFAEIGIK
+460 DKARKRYEELRIK
-473 LGEQLLPLMTRGVHL
+473 LGEQLLPIMSEGIHL
-488 TSTWLKILSS
+488 TSTGMKILST
-498 MISFMVK
+498 MISFSIK
-505 YNVEILTVAGSIAF
+505 YRAEIIAVAGAIAF
-519 YVAMINKEIIANKLR
+519 YTAMVNKSIIADKLQ
-534 VFWEG
+534 VLWKT
-539 KVVTAFKA
+539 KVVTAFNA
-547 TMAASKKLWATL
+547 TTAAAKKLWASL
-559 AANPWA
+559 AANPWIALA
-565 ALVAVVTS
+565 AGIAAAGVAIYKFVQRSQEAKKIVGDVNEAATKSYAAEEAKIRELTAIIEDNNISLQLRKEKLEELQSIVPGYHAS
-573 LTVIIARYIKR
+573 LTEEGVLINNNTEAITEYLKAKEMEIRLDAILEKKRELMAKR
-584 TREAQQAT
+584 TEDELKQRKAQDKMDGLNKKGLGYDYWSGVNKRAGNRIAKT
-592 SALAEA
+592 DEALAELDA
-598 QSEASK
+598 LYK
-604 ETKTEEE
+604 
-611 RIRRLLSIAKEE
+611 SIA
-623 KRSKE
+623 
-628 ERLEAIKKLNE
+628 A
-639 ISPEYFKNLSL
+639 EY
-650 ETINTDKATQAV
+650 TPTV
-662 NRYITAMRLKK
+662 NPNPNPN
-673 QIEKAEAKKEE
+673 
-684 IEGKIDG
+684 
-691 LYDLSLEPTKLSFWD
+691 PT
-706 SLKVS
+706 
-711 LPFGKKMG
+711 
-719 MAGAEVASE
+719 
-728 KRLELR
+728 
-734 EQVKQL
+734 
-740 QKENKILEQ
+740 
-749 NIEKW
+749 
-754 VNELIALQSTN
+754 
-765 PEKTGGGGGGG
+765 KTGGGGGGG
-776 GTPSDDAIKAAK
+776 GTPAEDAIKAASK
-788 AELQRQAELQKMQQR
+788 EMQRQAEMQKLQQR
-803 LLYESGQVNQEQ
+803 LLYESGQINQEQ
-815 YAKALLDI
+815 YAQKLLDI
-823 DAEMYAAQRDL
+823 DAEMYTAQRDL
-834 YAEHSAEWLELEN
+834 YAQYSEEWLQLEN
-847 KRLDTEKQKRKES
+847 KRLDTEQQQRKQS

-882 HAKGVVS
+882 HAQGIVS
-889 DKQYQEELTRIQV
+889 DRQYQEELTRIKV

-913 KWGQDSR
+913 KWGQDAR

-935 AKQREFLEKATAMR
+935 AKQREFLEKAAAMR
-949 EEYSKKSI
+949 EEYTKKSI

-1059 QYMEACYD
+1059 DYMQACYD

-1080 IEAAGGNQKKIK
+1080 IDAAGKNKKK
-1092 AIEKRKQDE
+1092 VKELEAKKEAE

-1108 YNERAMAIE
+1108 YNDRAMKIE

-1125 AMAAINAYASAA
+1125 AMSAINAYSSASA
-1137 AIPAVG
+1137 IPVIG
-1143 YILGPIAAAAA
+1143 WIMGPIAAAAA
-1154 LAAGGLQIATIK
+1154 LAAGALQIASIK
-1166 KQHQAEAAGYYSGG
+1166 KQHQAEAAGYYQGG
-1180 FTGGRRYRQVAGVV
+1180 FTGGRKYKQVAGVV

-1202 HEAVNNPNV
+1202 HNAVNNPNLMPV
-1211 LPILN
+1211 LS
-1216 LIDQAQRNNTVGSL
+1216 LIDQAQKTNTVGSL
-1230 TAADVSRSISAPLGT
+1230 TASDVSRSISAPLGT

-1271 RLADVLEDG
+1271 QLNAVLAEG
-1280 IQSYTVLEGP
+1280 IRAVVAIEGP
-1290 DGFEAKWNK
+1290 DGIHEKYTK
-1299 YQQLKKNKKG
+1299 YQRLIRNKKG

>member
-1 MNENDITTVKLVI
+1 MNENEIKTVELIINNDKARKKL
-14 NSESANSEL
+14 AEL
-23 GKVKKNIEDLT
+23 EEDFNAVNKVKEEALRVGDMSKFKEAT
-34 GKLLEASKAGDKVLA
+34 KEAKKLERQMEGVRTRAESVGKVLA
-49 DIYTKDIKKAEAQMK
+49 
-64 RIETRAKTV
+64 
-73 EGVLQNLDKATP
+73 NLDKASP
-85 KKLKDTMNAISKEL
+85 KQLQNTIKMIERSL
-99 NSGNIE
+99 NSGTVE
-105 RGSKEWN
+105 RGSKEWR
-112 TLTEA
+112 TMTEQL
-117 MRRCDEQLKSIR
+117 RRCKQQ
-129 TEMKAAPKDMRS
+129 
-141 LSDKVADW
+141 LSDVRREMDAAGSSSDRFAAW

-156 STTFTLGKNMVGNVI
+156 ATTFTLGKNLASQVVGT
-171 SQARQYVQ
+171 ARQYVQ
-179 AYATMQEAEANVI
+179 AYATMQEAEANVM
-192 KYTGMTREQVAD
+192 KYTGMTKEQVAD

-214 RTPREQLNALAGDA
+214 RTPREQLNALAGEA
-228 GRLGITTKEAVL
+228 GRLGITSKEGLL
-240 EYVDAADKIN
+240 EFVDAADKIN

-255 DLGEDATKNIAKLA
+255 DLGEDAVLNIGKLA
-269 QMFGEDDT
+269 QMFGEDET
-277 LGLRGAMLATGSTV
+277 KGLRGAMLATGSTV
-291 NTLGQKSAAAESFL
+291 NAVAQSCSASEPFL
-305 VQFTA
+305 VQFAA
-310 RVGGAA
+310 RVAGAA
-316 HQAKIAQTDILGFA
+316 HQAGIAQTDILGFA

-342 SATAYQKILMKMYTD
+342 SATAYQKILIKMNTD
-357 TDKFANAAGI
+357 TEKFANAAGL
-367 ELSTFSKLLKEDA
+367 ELSSFSKLLKEDA

-400 APIFGDLQTEGAGV
+400 APIFGDLKTEGAGV

-473 LGEQLLPLMTRGVHL
+473 LGEQLLPIMTQGIHL
-488 TSTWLKILSS
+488 TSTSMKLLSS

-505 YNVEILTVAGSIAF
+505 YSAEIAAVSGAIAF
-519 YVAMINKEIIANKLR
+519 YTAWVYKSVIADKLQ
-534 VFWEG
+534 VLWKT
-539 KVVTAFKA
+539 KVVTAFNA
-547 TMAASKKLWATL
+547 TTAAAKKLWASL
-559 AANPWA
+559 AANPWIALA
-565 ALVAVVTS
+565 AGIAAAGVAIYKFVQRSQEAKKIVGDVNEAATKSYAAEEAKIRELTAIIEDNNVS
-573 LTVIIARYIKR
+573 LTLRNKKLEELKSIVPGYHASLTTEGELINHNTEAITAYLKAKEMEIRLDAILEKKRELMAKRTEDELKQQKAQGKMEGLDKKGLGYDYWSGVNNRAGRRIAR
-584 TREAQQAT
+584 TDE
-592 SALAEA
+592 ALAELDA
-598 QSEASK
+598 LYK
-604 ETKTEEE
+604 
-611 RIRRLLSIAKEE
+611 SIA
-623 KRSKE
+623 
-628 ERLEAIKKLNE
+628 A
-639 ISPEYFKNLSL
+639 EY
-650 ETINTDKATQAV
+650 TPTV
-662 NRYITAMRLKK
+662 NPNP
-673 QIEKAEAKKEE
+673 
-684 IEGKIDG
+684 D
-691 LYDLSLEPTKLSFWD
+691 PT
-706 SLKVS
+706 
-711 LPFGKKMG
+711 
-719 MAGAEVASE
+719 
-728 KRLELR
+728 
-734 EQVKQL
+734 
-740 QKENKILEQ
+740 
-749 NIEKW
+749 
-754 VNELIALQSTN
+754 
-765 PEKTGGGGGGG
+765 KTGGGGGGG

-788 AELQRQAELQKMQQR
+788 AELQRQADLQKMQQR

-882 HAKGVVS
+882 HAQGIVS
-889 DKQYQEELTRIQV
+889 DRQYQEELTRIKV

-913 KWGQDSR
+913 KWGQDAR
-920 QYEEQAEQLLLDDQL
+920 QYEEQAEQQLLDDQL
-935 AKQREFLEKATAMR
+935 AKQREFLEKAAAMR
-949 EEYSKKSI
+949 EEYTKKSI

-968 DELYKKQLVSEEEYQ
+968 DGLYKKQLVSEEEYQ

-1067 AESAAVEARYDKE
+1067 AEAAAVEARYDKE

-1260 SGQQRTAETID
+1260 SGQQRTAEIID

-1299 YQQLKKNKKG
+1299 YQRLKKRKNG

>member
-34 GKLLEASKAGDKVLA
+34 GKLLEAREAGDKVLA
-49 DIYTKDIKKAEAQMK
+49 DIYTKDIKKAEAQIK

-73 EGVLQNLDKATP
+73 ESVLQNLDKATP

-112 TLTEA
+112 SLTEA

-156 STTFTLGKNMVGNVI
+156 STTFTVGRNLAAGVVAN
-171 SQARQYVQ
+171 ARQYVE
-179 AYATMQEAEANVI
+179 AYATMQEAEANVR
-192 KYTGMTREQVAD
+192 KYTGMTEEQVAD

-250 VALGE
+250 VALGA

-473 LGEQLLPLMTRGVHL
+473 LGEQLLPIMTQGIHL
-488 TSTWLKILSS
+488 TSTSMKLLSS

-505 YNVEILTVAGSIAF
+505 YSAEIAAVSGAIAF
-519 YVAMINKEIIANKLR
+519 YTAWVYKSVIADKLQ
-534 VFWEG
+534 VLWKT
-539 KVVTAFKA
+539 KVVTAFNA
-547 TMAASKKLWATL
+547 TTAAAKKLWASL
-559 AANPWA
+559 AANPWIALA
-565 ALVAVVTS
+565 AGIAAAGVAIYKFVQRSQEAKKIVGDVNEAATKSYAAEEAKIRELTAIIEDNNISLQLRKEKLEELQSIVPGYHAS
-573 LTVIIARYIKR
+573 LTEEGVLINNNTEAITEYLKAKEMEIRLDAILEKKRELMAKRTEDELKQQKAQGKMEGLNKKGLGYDYWSGVNNRAGRRIAR
-584 TREAQQAT
+584 TDE
-592 SALAEA
+592 ALAELDA
-598 QSEASK
+598 LYS
-604 ETKTEEE
+604 
-611 RIRRLLSIAKEE
+611 SIA
-623 KRSKE
+623 
-628 ERLEAIKKLNE
+628 A
-639 ISPEYFKNLSL
+639 EY
-650 ETINTDKATQAV
+650 T
-662 NRYITAMRLKK
+662 
-673 QIEKAEAKKEE
+673 
-684 IEGKIDG
+684 
-691 LYDLSLEPTKLSFWD
+691 PT
-706 SLKVS
+706 
-711 LPFGKKMG
+711 
-719 MAGAEVASE
+719 
-728 KRLELR
+728 
-734 EQVKQL
+734 
-740 QKENKILEQ
+740 
-749 NIEKW
+749 
-754 VNELIALQSTN
+754 TN
-765 PEKTGGGGGGG
+765 PNPNPNPTKTGGGGGGG
-776 GTPSDDAIKAAK
+776 GTPAMAAAAEDPIKAASK
-788 AELQRQAELQKMQQR
+788 EMQRQAEMQKLQQR
-803 LLYESGQVNQEQ
+803 LLYESGQINQEQ
-815 YAKALLDI
+815 YAQKLLDI

-882 HAKGVVS
+882 HAQGIVS
-889 DKQYQEELTRIQV
+889 DRQYQEELTRIKV

-913 KWGQDSR
+913 KWGQDVR

-935 AKQREFLEKATAMR
+935 AKQREFLEKAAAMR

-1080 IEAAGGNQKKIK
+1080 IDAAGNNKKK
-1092 AIEKRKQDE
+1092 VKELEAKKEAE

-1108 YNERAMAIE
+1108 YNERAMKIE

-1125 AMAAINAYASAA
+1125 AMAAINAYASAT

-1154 LAAGGLQIATIK
+1154 LAAGALQIASIK
-1166 KQHQAEAAGYYSGG
+1166 KQHQAESAGYYEGG
-1180 FTGGRRYRQVAGVV
+1180 FTGGRKYKQVAGVV

-1202 HEAVNNPNV
+1202 HDAVNNPNLIPV
-1211 LPILN
+1211 LS
-1216 LIDQAQRNNTVGSL
+1216 LIDQAQKTNTVGSL
-1230 TAADVSRSISAPLGT
+1230 TAADVSRSISAPLAT
-1245 AAGVQAA
+1245 NAGVASA
-1252 VPTIQVVD
+1252 VPSIQVVD

-1271 RLADVLEDG
+1271 QLNAVLAGG
-1280 IQSYTVLEGP
+1280 IHAVVAIEGP
-1290 DGFEAKWNK
+1290 DGIHEKYTK
-1299 YQQLKKNKKG
+1299 YQRLIKNKEG

>member
-34 GKLLEASKAGDKVLA
+34 GKLLEARKAGDKVLA
-49 DIYTKDIKKAEAQMK
+49 DIYTKDIKKAEAQIK
-64 RIETRAKTV
+64 RIETRSKTV
-73 EGVLQNLDKATP
+73 ESVLQNLDKATP
-85 KKLKDTMNAISKEL
+85 KKLKDTMNVISKEL

-117 MRRCDEQLKSIR
+117 MRRCDEQFKSIR

-277 LGLRGAMLATGSTV
+277 LGLRGAMLATGSAV

-437 AYREGTSILEEFEVQ
+437 AYQEGTSILAEFEVQ

-460 DKAKKHFAEIGIK
+460 DKAKKSFAEIGIK
-473 LGEQLLPLMTRGVHL
+473 LGEQLLPIMTQGIHL
-488 TSTWLKILSS
+488 TSTGMKLLSS
-498 MISFMVK
+498 MISFMMK
-505 YNVEILTVAGSIAF
+505 YSTEIAIVSGAMAF
-519 YVAMINKEIIANKLR
+519 YTAWAYKSIIADKLQ
-534 VFWEG
+534 VLWKT
-539 KVVTAFKA
+539 KVVTAFNA
-547 TMAASKKLWATL
+547 TTVAAKKLWAAF
-559 AANPWA
+559 AANPWV
-565 ALVAVVTS
+565 ALVAGITAAGVAIYKFAQRSQEAQKIVGDVNEAATKTYAAEEAKIKELTAIIEDNNASLKLRNEKLEELKSIVPGYHAS
-573 LTVIIARYIKR
+573 LTTEGELINNNTEAITEYLKAKEMEIRLDAILEKKRELMAKRTEDELKQQKAQGKMDGLNKNGLGYDYWSGVNKRAGNRIAR
-584 TREAQQAT
+584 TDE
-592 SALAEA
+592 ALAELD
-598 QSEASK
+598 K
-604 ETKTEEE
+604 LYK
-611 RIRRLLSIAKEE
+611 SIA
-623 KRSKE
+623 
-628 ERLEAIKKLNE
+628 A
-639 ISPEYFKNLSL
+639 EY
-650 ETINTDKATQAV
+650 T
-662 NRYITAMRLKK
+662 
-673 QIEKAEAKKEE
+673 
-684 IEGKIDG
+684 
-691 LYDLSLEPTKLSFWD
+691 PTTKPD
-706 SLKVS
+706 
-711 LPFGKKMG
+711 P
-719 MAGAEVASE
+719 
-728 KRLELR
+728 
-734 EQVKQL
+734 
-740 QKENKILEQ
+740 
-749 NIEKW
+749 
-754 VNELIALQSTN
+754 N
-765 PEKTGGGGGGG
+765 PTKTGGGGGGG
-776 GTPSDDAIKAAK
+776 GTPDDDAIKAAK
-788 AELQRQAELQKMQQR
+788 AELQRQADLQKMQQR
-803 LLYESGQVNQEQ
+803 LLYESGQINQEQ
-815 YAKALLDI
+815 YSKKLLDI
-823 DAEMYAAQRDL
+823 DAEMYTAQRDL
-834 YAEHSAEWLELEN
+834 YNQHSEEWLQLEN

-860 NDWSMADIERQ
+860 NDWSIADIERQ
-871 EKEETKLLKEQ
+871 EKEELAAKKKEL
-882 HAKGVVS
+882 AEGKITE
-889 DKQYQEELTRIQV
+889 KQFQEETLAIQV

-913 KWGQDSR
+913 KWGQDAR
-920 QYEEQAEQLLLDDQL
+920 DYEAQAEQLLLDDQL
-935 AKQREFLEKATAMR
+935 AKQREFLEKVKAMR

-957 EQRKTDELALL
+957 EERKADELAWLE
-968 DELYKKQLVSEEEYQ
+968 ELYKKQMVSEAEYQ
-983 RFKKQIEYKYAKEG
+983 RFKAQINYKYDKED
-997 QGDSTANLGGSTDDL
+997 QGDNTANLGGSTDDL
-1012 SQGVL
+1012 SGGVL

-1023 DNLNAKLLDGKAEW
+1023 DNLNAKLLDGRAEW

-1049 MINAI
+1049 MVNAI

-1059 QYMEACYD
+1059 EYMEACYD
-1067 AESAAVEARYDKE
+1067 AEAAAVEARYDKE
-1080 IEAAGGNQKKIK
+1080 IEAAGNNKKK
-1092 AIEKRKQDE
+1092 VKDLEKKKEAE
-1101 LAELKTK
+1101 LAELKSQ
-1108 YNERAMAIE
+1108 YNERAMKIE

-1125 AMAAINAYASAA
+1125 AMSAINAYSSASA
-1137 AIPAVG
+1137 IPVIG
-1143 YILGPIAAAAA
+1143 WVMGPIAAAAA
-1154 LAAGGLQIATIK
+1154 LAAGALQIATIK
-1166 KQHQAEAAGYYSGG
+1166 KQHQAEAAGYYQGG
-1180 FTGGRRYRQVAGVV
+1180 FTGGRKYKQVAGVV

-1202 HEAVNNPNV
+1202 HDAVNNPNV
-1211 LPILN
+1211 LPVLN
-1216 LIDQAQRNNTVGSL
+1216 LIDQAQKNNTVGSL
-1230 TAADVSRSISAPLGT
+1230 TAADVSRSISAPLST
-1245 AAGVQAA
+1245 NAAVAAA
-1252 VPTIQVVD
+1252 VPSIQVVD

-1271 RLADVLEDG
+1271 RLADVLEGG
-1280 IQSYTVLEGP
+1280 IQSYTVLDGP
-1290 DGFEAKWNK
+1290 NGLDNQWNK
-1299 YQQLKKNKKG
+1299 YKQLKKRKQG

>member
-1 MNENDITTVKLVI
+1 MNETEIKTVELIINNEKAAKKLTELERQMDIIAQKKEQAMRMGDWDGVKNATREAKKLERQMEGVR
-14 NSESANSEL
+14 SRAESV
-23 GKVKKNIEDLT
+23 G
-34 GKLLEASKAGDKVLA
+34 KVLA
-49 DIYTKDIKKAEAQMK
+49 
-64 RIETRAKTV
+64 
-73 EGVLQNLDKATP
+73 NLDKATP
-85 KKLKDTMNAISKEL
+85 KQLQNTIKQIERSL
-99 NSGNIE
+99 NSGTIE
-105 RGSKEWN
+105 RGSKEWQMM
-112 TLTEA
+112 TEQL
-117 MRRCDEQLKSIR
+117 RRCKQQ
-129 TEMKAAPKDMRS
+129 
-141 LSDKVADW
+141 LSDVNKEMSAAGSNSDRFAKW

-156 STTFTLGKNMVGNVI
+156 VTTFSLGKDLANQVVGT
-171 SQARQYVQ
+171 ARQYVQ
-179 AYATMQEAEANVI
+179 AYATMQEAESQVI
-192 KYTGMTREQVAD
+192 KYTGMTREEVAD

-400 APIFGDLQTEGAGV
+400 APIFGDLKTEGAGV

-437 AYREGTSILEEFEVQ
+437 AYREGTSILAEFEVQ

-460 DKAKKHFAEIGIK
+460 EKAKKNFAEIGIK
-473 LGEQLLPLMTRGVHL
+473 LGEQLLPIMTNGIHL
-488 TSTWLKILSS
+488 TSTGLKLLSS

-534 VFWEG
+534 VFWET
-539 KVVTAFKA
+539 KVVAAFKA

-559 AANPWA
+559 AANPYTALIA
-565 ALVAVVTS
+565 AVTS

-584 TREAQQAT
+584 TNEAARAAR
-592 SALAEA
+592 ALAEV
-598 QSEASK
+598 QSAAAK
-604 ETKTEEE
+604 ETKTEEDQM
-611 RIRRLLSIAKEE
+611 RRLLSIAQDE
-623 KRSKE
+623 KRTKE
-628 ERLEAIKKLNE
+628 ERLVAIKQLNE
-639 ISPEYFKNLSL
+639 ISPEYLGNLKL
-650 ETINTDKATQAV
+650 ETVNTDEATKAV

-673 QIEKAEAKKEE
+673 KIEKAEAKREE
-684 IEGKIDG
+684 LSEGIEQD
-691 LYDLSLEPTKLSFWD
+691 
-706 SLKVS
+706 
-711 LPFGKKMG
+711 
-719 MAGAEVASE
+719 
-728 KRLELR
+728 
-734 EQVKQL
+734 
-740 QKENKILEQ
+740 
-749 NIEKW
+749 IEKQTSKAGW
-754 VNELIALQSTN
+754 AKMFQRMGNTPLATLFLLNGANNLAKDVSAKQAQMEELDKSIEQWTSDLIALQATGSTN
-765 PEKTGGGGGGG
+765 TNGGGGGGG
-776 GTPSDDAIKAAK
+776 GNPDDDAIKAAK
-788 AELQRQAELQKMQQR
+788 AELQRQAELQKLQQR
-803 LLYESGQVNQEQ
+803 LLYESGQINQEQ
-815 YAKALLDI
+815 YAQKLLDI
-823 DAEMYAAQRDL
+823 DAEMYTAQRDL
-834 YAEHSAEWLELEN
+834 YAQYSEEWLQLEN
-847 KRLDTEKQKRKES
+847 KRLDTEQQQRKQS

-871 EKEETKLLKEQ
+871 EKEELKLLKEQ
-882 HAKGVVS
+882 HAKGS
-889 DKQYQEELTRIQV
+889 IDERQYQEELTKIQV

-913 KWGQDSR
+913 KWGYDAR
-920 QYEEQAEQLLLDDQL
+920 QYEEQAEQMLLDDQL
-935 AKQREFLEKATAMR
+935 AKQREFLEKAAAMR

-968 DELYKKQLVSEEEYQ
+968 DELYKRQMVSEAEYQ
-983 RFKKQIEYKYAKEG
+983 KFRKQINYKYAKED
-997 QGDSTANLGGSTDDL
+997 QNDNTANLGGSTDDL
-1012 SQGVL
+1012 SGGVL

-1059 QYMEACYD
+1059 EYMEACYD
-1067 AESAAVEARYDKE
+1067 AEAAAVEERYDKE
-1080 IEAAGGNQKKIK
+1080 IDAAGNNKKK
-1092 AIEKRKQDE
+1092 VKELEAKKEAE

-1108 YNERAMAIE
+1108 YNERAMKIE

-1125 AMAAINAYASAA
+1125 AMSAINAYSSASA
-1137 AIPAVG
+1137 IPVIG
-1143 YILGPIAAAAA
+1143 WIMGPIAAAAA
-1154 LAAGGLQIATIK
+1154 LAAGALQIASIK

-1180 FTGGRRYRQVAGVV
+1180 FTGGRKYKQVAGVV

-1202 HEAVNNPNV
+1202 HNAVNNPNV
-1211 LPILN
+1211 LPVLN
-1216 LIDQAQRNNTVGSL
+1216 LIDQAQKTNTVGSL
-1230 TAADVSRSISAPLGT
+1230 TAADVSRSISAPLAT
-1245 AAGVQAA
+1245 NAGVASA
-1252 VPTIQVVD
+1252 VPSIQVVD

-1271 RLADVLEDG
+1271 QLNAVLAEGIHAVVAIEGHDG
-1280 IQSYTVLEGP
+1280 IHEKYT
-1290 DGFEAKWNK
+1290 K
-1299 YQQLKKNKKG
+1299 YQKLIKNKQG

>member
-1 MNENDITTVKLVI
+1 MNETEIKTVELIINNEKAAKKLTELERQMDIIAQKKEQAMRMGDWDGVKNATREAKKLERQMEGVR
-14 NSESANSEL
+14 SRAESV
-23 GKVKKNIEDLT
+23 G
-34 GKLLEASKAGDKVLA
+34 KVLA
-49 DIYTKDIKKAEAQMK
+49 
-64 RIETRAKTV
+64 
-73 EGVLQNLDKATP
+73 NLDKATP
-85 KKLKDTMNAISKEL
+85 KQLQNTIKQIERSL
-99 NSGNIE
+99 NSGTIE
-105 RGSKEWN
+105 RGSKEWRMM
-112 TLTEA
+112 TEQL
-117 MRRCDEQLKSIR
+117 RRCKQQ
-129 TEMKAAPKDMRS
+129 
-141 LSDKVADW
+141 LSDVNKEMSAAGSNSDRFAKW

-156 STTFTLGKNMVGNVI
+156 TTTFTLGKDLANNLI
-171 SQARQYVQ
+171 STARDYVQ
-179 AYATMQEAEANVI
+179 AYATMQEAEAQVM
-192 KYTGMTREQVAD
+192 KYTGMTKEQVAD

-228 GRLGITTKEAVL
+228 GRLGIESKKGIL

-291 NTLGQKSAAAESFL
+291 NTLGQKSSAAESFL

-400 APIFGDLQTEGAGV
+400 APIFGDLKTEGAGV

-437 AYREGTSILEEFEVQ
+437 AYREGTSILAEFNIQ
-452 NGTVQAGL
+452 NNTEQAGL
-460 DKAKKHFAEIGIK
+460 DKARKRYGELRIK
-473 LGEQLLPLMTRGVHL
+473 LGEQLLPIMSEGIHL
-488 TSTWLKILSS
+488 TSTGMKILST
-498 MISFMVK
+498 MISFSIK
-505 YNVEILTVAGSIAF
+505 YRAEIIAVAGAIAF
-519 YVAMINKEIIANKLR
+519 YTAMVNKSIIADKLQ
-534 VFWEG
+534 VLWKT
-539 KVVTAFKA
+539 KVVTAFNA
-547 TMAASKKLWATL
+547 TTAAAKKLWASL
-559 AANPWA
+559 AANPWIALA
-565 ALVAVVTS
+565 AGIAAAGVAIYKFVQRSQEAKKIVGDVNEAATKSYAAEEAKIRELTAIIEDNNISLQLRKEKLEELQSIVPGYHAS
-573 LTVIIARYIKR
+573 LTEEGVLINNNTEAITEYLKAKEMEIRLDAILEKKRELMAKR
-584 TREAQQAT
+584 TEDELKQRKAQDKMDGLNKKGLGYDYWSGVNKRAGNRIAKT
-592 SALAEA
+592 DEALAELDA
-598 QSEASK
+598 LYK
-604 ETKTEEE
+604 
-611 RIRRLLSIAKEE
+611 SIA
-623 KRSKE
+623 
-628 ERLEAIKKLNE
+628 A
-639 ISPEYFKNLSL
+639 EY
-650 ETINTDKATQAV
+650 TPTV
-662 NRYITAMRLKK
+662 NPNPNPN
-673 QIEKAEAKKEE
+673 
-684 IEGKIDG
+684 
-691 LYDLSLEPTKLSFWD
+691 PT
-706 SLKVS
+706 
-711 LPFGKKMG
+711 
-719 MAGAEVASE
+719 
-728 KRLELR
+728 
-734 EQVKQL
+734 
-740 QKENKILEQ
+740 
-749 NIEKW
+749 
-754 VNELIALQSTN
+754 
-765 PEKTGGGGGGG
+765 KTGGGGGGG
-776 GTPSDDAIKAAK
+776 GTPAEDAIKAASK
-788 AELQRQAELQKMQQR
+788 EMQRQAELQKLQQR
-803 LLYESGQVNQEQ
+803 LLYESGQINQEQ
-815 YAKALLDI
+815 YAQKLLDI
-823 DAEMYAAQRDL
+823 DAEMYTAQRDL
-834 YAEHSAEWLELEN
+834 YAQYSEEWLQLEN

-882 HAKGVVS
+882 HAQGIVS
-889 DKQYQEELTRIQV
+889 DRQYQEELTKIQV

-913 KWGQDSR
+913 KWGQDAR

-935 AKQREFLEKATAMR
+935 AKQREFLEKAAAMR
-949 EEYSKKSI
+949 EEYTKKSI

-983 RFKKQIEYKYAKEG
+983 RFKKQIEYKYAKEE

-1271 RLADVLEDG
+1271 RLADVLEGG

>member
-1 MNENDITTVKLVI
+1 MNETEIKTVELIINNDK
-14 NSESANSEL
+14 ARKKMAEL
-23 GKVKKNIEDLT
+23 EKDFEAVHKAKEKALADGDWEGVKKAT
-34 GKLLEASKAGDKVLA
+34 AAAKKLERQMDGVRTRAESVGKVLA
-49 DIYTKDIKKAEAQMK
+49 
-64 RIETRAKTV
+64 
-73 EGVLQNLDKATP
+73 NLDKATP
-85 KKLKDTMNAISKEL
+85 KQLQNTIKQIERSL
-99 NSGNIE
+99 NSGTIE
-105 RGSKEWN
+105 RGSKEWQMM
-112 TLTEA
+112 TEQL
-117 MRRCDEQLKSIR
+117 RRCKQQ
-129 TEMKAAPKDMRS
+129 
-141 LSDKVADW
+141 LSDVNKEMQAVGSNSDRFAKW

-156 STTFTLGKNMVGNVI
+156 TTTFTLGKDLANNLI
-171 SQARQYVQ
+171 STARDYVQ
-179 AYATMQEAEANVI
+179 AYATMQEAEAQVM
-192 KYTGMTREQVAD
+192 KYTGMTKEQVAD

-228 GRLGITTKEAVL
+228 GRLGIESKKGIL

-291 NTLGQKSAAAESFL
+291 NTLGQKSSAAESFL

-400 APIFGDLQTEGAGV
+400 APIFGDLKTEGAGV

-437 AYREGTSILEEFEVQ
+437 AYREGTSILAEFNIQ
-452 NGTVQAGL
+452 NNTEQAGL
-460 DKAKKHFAEIGIK
+460 DKARKRYEELRIK
-473 LGEQLLPLMTRGVHL
+473 LGEQLLPIMSEGIHL
-488 TSTWLKILSS
+488 TSTGMKILST
-498 MISFMVK
+498 MISFSIK
-505 YNVEILTVAGSIAF
+505 YRAEIIAVAGAIAF
-519 YVAMINKEIIANKLR
+519 YTAMVNKSIIADKLQ
-534 VFWEG
+534 VLWKT
-539 KVVTAFKA
+539 KVVTAFNA
-547 TMAASKKLWATL
+547 TTAAAKKLWASL
-559 AANPWA
+559 AANPWIALA
-565 ALVAVVTS
+565 AGIAAAGVAIYKFVQRSQEAKKIVGDVNEAATKSYAAEEAKIRELTAIIEDNNISLQLRKEKLEELQSIVPGYHAS
-573 LTVIIARYIKR
+573 LTEEGVLINNNTEAITEYLKAKEMEIRLDAILEKKRELMAKR
-584 TREAQQAT
+584 TEDELKQRKAQDKMDGLNKKGLGYDYWSGVNKRAGNRIAKT
-592 SALAEA
+592 DEALAELDA
-598 QSEASK
+598 LYK
-604 ETKTEEE
+604 
-611 RIRRLLSIAKEE
+611 SIA
-623 KRSKE
+623 
-628 ERLEAIKKLNE
+628 A
-639 ISPEYFKNLSL
+639 EY
-650 ETINTDKATQAV
+650 TPTV
-662 NRYITAMRLKK
+662 NPNPNPN
-673 QIEKAEAKKEE
+673 
-684 IEGKIDG
+684 
-691 LYDLSLEPTKLSFWD
+691 PT
-706 SLKVS
+706 
-711 LPFGKKMG
+711 
-719 MAGAEVASE
+719 
-728 KRLELR
+728 
-734 EQVKQL
+734 
-740 QKENKILEQ
+740 
-749 NIEKW
+749 
-754 VNELIALQSTN
+754 
-765 PEKTGGGGGGG
+765 KTGGGGGGG
-776 GTPSDDAIKAAK
+776 GTPAEDAIKAASK
-788 AELQRQAELQKMQQR
+788 EMQRQAEMQKLQQR
-803 LLYESGQVNQEQ
+803 LLYESGQINQEQ
-815 YAKALLDI
+815 YAQKLLDI

-834 YAEHSAEWLELEN
+834 YAQYSEEWLQLEN
-847 KRLDTEKQKRKES
+847 KRLDTEQQQRKQS

-871 EKEETKLLKEQ
+871 EKEELKLLKEQ
-882 HAKGVVS
+882 HAKGNI
-889 DKQYQEELTRIQV
+889 DERQYQEELTKIQV

-913 KWGQDSR
+913 KWGQDAR

-935 AKQREFLEKATAMR
+935 AKQREFLEKAAAMR
-949 EEYSKKSI
+949 EEYTKKSI

-1245 AAGVQAA
+1245 VAGVQAA

-1271 RLADVLEDG
+1271 RLADVLEGG

-1299 YQQLKKNKKG
+1299 YQRLKKNKKG

>member
-1 MNENDITTVKLVI
+1 MNENEIKTVELIINNDKARKKL
-14 NSESANSEL
+14 SEL
-23 GKVKKNIEDLT
+23 EQDFAKVVKKKDEALAMGDWDGVKKAT
-34 GKLLEASKAGDKVLA
+34 AEARKLERQMDGVRTRAESVGKVLA
-49 DIYTKDIKKAEAQMK
+49 
-64 RIETRAKTV
+64 
-73 EGVLQNLDKATP
+73 NLDKATP
-85 KKLKDTMNAISKEL
+85 KQLQNTIKQIERSL
-99 NSGNIE
+99 NSGTVE
-105 RGSKEWN
+105 RGSKEWR
-112 TLTEA
+112 TMTEQL
-117 MRRCDEQLKSIR
+117 RRCKQQ
-129 TEMKAAPKDMRS
+129 
-141 LSDKVADW
+141 LSDVRREMDAAGSSSDRFAAW

-156 STTFTLGKNMVGNVI
+156 ATTFTLGKNLASQVVGT
-171 SQARQYVQ
+171 ARQYVQ
-179 AYATMQEAEANVI
+179 AYATMQEAEANVM
-192 KYTGMTREQVAD
+192 KYTGMTKEQVAD

-214 RTPREQLNALAGDA
+214 RTPREQLNALAGEA
-228 GRLGITTKEAVL
+228 GRLGITSKEGLL
-240 EYVDAADKIN
+240 EFVDAADKIN

-255 DLGEDATKNIAKLA
+255 DLGEDAVLNIGKLA
-269 QMFGEDDT
+269 QMFGEDET
-277 LGLRGAMLATGSTV
+277 KGLRGAMLATGSTV
-291 NTLGQKSAAAESFL
+291 NAVAQSCSASEPFL
-305 VQFTA
+305 VQFAA
-310 RVGGAA
+310 RVAGAA
-316 HQAKIAQTDILGFA
+316 HQAGIAQTDILGFA

-342 SATAYQKILMKMYTD
+342 SATAYQKILIKMNTD
-357 TDKFANAAGI
+357 TEKFANAAGL
-367 ELSTFSKLLKEDA
+367 ELSSFSKLLKEDA

-400 APIFGDLQTEGAGV
+400 APIFGDLKTEGAGV

-437 AYREGTSILEEFEVQ
+437 AYREGTSILKEFNVQ
-452 NGTVQAGL
+452 NTTDQAKLEKGRKRL
-460 DKAKKHFAEIGIK
+460 DEISIK
-473 LGEQLLPLMTRGVHL
+473 LGKQLLPIMSNGIHL
-488 TSTWLKILSS
+488 TSTSMKLLSS

-505 YNVEILTVAGSIAF
+505 YSAEIAAVSGAIAF
-519 YVAMINKEIIANKLR
+519 YTAWVYKSVIADKLQ
-534 VFWEG
+534 VLWKT
-539 KVVTAFKA
+539 KVVTAFNA
-547 TMAASKKLWATL
+547 TTAAAKKLWASL
-559 AANPWA
+559 AANPWIALA
-565 ALVAVVTS
+565 AGIAAAGVAIYKFVQRSQEAKKIVGDVNEAATKSYAAEEAKIRELTAIIEDNNVS
-573 LTVIIARYIKR
+573 LTLRNKKLEELKSIVPGYHASLTTEGELINHNTEAITAYLKAKEMEIRLDAILEKKRELMAKRTEDELKQQKAQGKMEGLNKKGLGYDYWSGVNNRAGRRIAR
-584 TREAQQAT
+584 TDE
-592 SALAEA
+592 ALAELDA
-598 QSEASK
+598 LYK
-604 ETKTEEE
+604 
-611 RIRRLLSIAKEE
+611 SIA
-623 KRSKE
+623 
-628 ERLEAIKKLNE
+628 A
-639 ISPEYFKNLSL
+639 EY
-650 ETINTDKATQAV
+650 TPTV
-662 NRYITAMRLKK
+662 NPNP
-673 QIEKAEAKKEE
+673 
-684 IEGKIDG
+684 D
-691 LYDLSLEPTKLSFWD
+691 PT
-706 SLKVS
+706 
-711 LPFGKKMG
+711 
-719 MAGAEVASE
+719 
-728 KRLELR
+728 
-734 EQVKQL
+734 
-740 QKENKILEQ
+740 
-749 NIEKW
+749 
-754 VNELIALQSTN
+754 
-765 PEKTGGGGGGG
+765 KTGGGGGGG

-788 AELQRQAELQKMQQR
+788 AELQRQADLQKMQQR

-834 YAEHSAEWLELEN
+834 YANYSAEWLELEN

-882 HAKGVVS
+882 HAQGIVS
-889 DKQYQEELTRIQV
+889 DRQYQEELTRIKV

-913 KWGQDSR
+913 KWGQDAR

-935 AKQREFLEKATAMR
+935 AKQREFLEKAAAMR
-949 EEYSKKSI
+949 EEYTKKSI

-1080 IEAAGGNQKKIK
+1080 IEAAGGNQKKIS

-1245 AAGVQAA
+1245 VAGVQAA

-1271 RLADVLEDG
+1271 RLADVLEGG

-1299 YQQLKKNKKG
+1299 YQRLKKRKNG

>member
-1 MNENDITTVKLVI
+1 MNETEIKTVELIINNEKAAKKLTELERQMDIIAQKKEEAMRMGDWDGVKNATKEAKKLERQMEGVR
-14 NSESANSEL
+14 SRAESV
-23 GKVKKNIEDLT
+23 G
-34 GKLLEASKAGDKVLA
+34 KVLA
-49 DIYTKDIKKAEAQMK
+49 
-64 RIETRAKTV
+64 
-73 EGVLQNLDKATP
+73 NLDKATP
-85 KKLKDTMNAISKEL
+85 KQLQNTIKQIERTL
-99 NSGNIE
+99 NSGTIE
-105 RGSKEWN
+105 RGSKEWRMM
-112 TLTEA
+112 TEQL
-117 MRRCDEQLKSIR
+117 RRCKQQ
-129 TEMKAAPKDMRS
+129 
-141 LSDKVADW
+141 LSDVNKEMSAAGSNSDRFAKW

-156 STTFTLGKNMVGNVI
+156 VTTFSLGKDLANQIIGT
-171 SQARQYVQ
+171 SRQYVQ
-179 AYATMQEAEANVI
+179 AYATMQEAEANVM
-192 KYTGMTREQVAD
+192 KYTGMTKVQVAD
-204 LNEELKKMDT
+204 LNEELKRMDT

-228 GRLGITTKEAVL
+228 GRLGITSKEGLL
-240 EYVDAADKIN
+240 EFVDAADKIN

-255 DLGEDATKNIAKLA
+255 DLGEDAVLNIGKLA
-269 QMFGEDDT
+269 QMFGEDET
-277 LGLRGAMLATGSTV
+277 KGLRGAMLATGSTV
-291 NTLGQKSAAAESFL
+291 NAVAQSCSASEPFL
-305 VQFTA
+305 VQFAA
-310 RVGGAA
+310 RVAGAA
-316 HQAKIAQTDILGFA
+316 HQAGIAQTDILGFA

-342 SATAYQKILMKMYTD
+342 SATAYQKILLKMNTD
-357 TDKFANAAGI
+357 TENFANAAGL
-367 ELSTFSKLLKEDA
+367 ELSSFSKLLKEDA

-400 APIFGDLQTEGAGV
+400 APIFGDLKTEGAGV

-428 REHQKLANE
+428 RKHQKLANE
-437 AYREGTSILEEFEVQ
+437 AYREGTSILKEFNVQ
-452 NGTVQAGL
+452 NTTDQAKLEKARKRL
-460 DKAKKHFAEIGIK
+460 DEISIK
-473 LGEQLLPLMTRGVHL
+473 LGEQLLPIMSNGMHL
-488 TSTWLKILSS
+488 TSKSLKLLST
-498 MISFMVK
+498 MISFTAK
-505 YNVEILTVAGSIAF
+505 HSAEISIASGALAF
-519 YVAMINKEIIANKLR
+519 YTAWAYKSIIADKMQVL
-534 VFWEG
+534 WKT
-539 KVVTAFKA
+539 KVVTAFNA
-547 TMAASKKLWATL
+547 TAGAAKKLWAAL
-559 AANPWA
+559 AANPWV
-565 ALVAVVTS
+565 ALVAGITAAGVAIYKFAQRNQEAKKIVGDVNEAANKSYAAEEARIRELTAIIEDNNVS
-573 LTVIIARYIKR
+573 LTLRNKKLEKLKSIVPGYHASLTTEGELINHNTEAITEYLKAKEMEIRLDAILEKKRELMAKRTEDELKQQKAQGKMEGLNKKGLGYDYWSGVNNRAGRRIAR
-584 TREAQQAT
+584 TDE
-592 SALAEA
+592 ALAELDA
-598 QSEASK
+598 LYK
-604 ETKTEEE
+604 
-611 RIRRLLSIAKEE
+611 SIA
-623 KRSKE
+623 
-628 ERLEAIKKLNE
+628 A
-639 ISPEYFKNLSL
+639 EY
-650 ETINTDKATQAV
+650 TPTV
-662 NRYITAMRLKK
+662 NPNPNPN
-673 QIEKAEAKKEE
+673 
-684 IEGKIDG
+684 
-691 LYDLSLEPTKLSFWD
+691 PT
-706 SLKVS
+706 
-711 LPFGKKMG
+711 
-719 MAGAEVASE
+719 
-728 KRLELR
+728 
-734 EQVKQL
+734 
-740 QKENKILEQ
+740 
-749 NIEKW
+749 
-754 VNELIALQSTN
+754 
-765 PEKTGGGGGGG
+765 KTGGGGGGG

-788 AELQRQAELQKMQQR
+788 AEQQRQADIKKLQQR
-803 LLYESGQVNQEQ
+803 LLYEEGEINLRE
-815 YAKALLDI
+815 YNERILDI
-823 DAEMYAAQRDL
+823 DSELYEAQSKL
-834 YAEHSAEWLELEN
+834 YTENSAEWLELEN
-847 KRLDTEKQKRKES
+847 KRLDTEKQKRRER
-860 NDWSMADIERQ
+860 NTWSMADIERQ
-871 EKEETKLLKEQ
+871 EKEELRVEEEKLLRGEINE
-882 HAKGVVS
+882 
-889 DKQYQEELTRIQV
+889 KQYQENITNIKER
-902 KYLRRRAEEAK
+902 YLRERADEARK
-913 KWGQDSR
+913 NGEDAR

-935 AKQREFLEKATAMR
+935 AKQKAFLEKVKEMR

-1049 MINAI
+1049 MTNAI

-1108 YNERAMAIE
+1108 YNERAMDIE

-1125 AMAAINAYASAA
+1125 AMAGINAYASAA

-1202 HEAVNNPNV
+1202 HQAVNNPNV

-1271 RLADVLEDG
+1271 RLADVLEGG

-1299 YQQLKKNKKG
+1299 YQQLKKRKNG

>member
-1 MNENDITTVKLVI
+1 MNETEIKTVELIINNEKAAKKLTELERQMDIIAQKKEQAMRMGDWDGVKNATREAKKLERQMEGVR
-14 NSESANSEL
+14 SRAESV
-23 GKVKKNIEDLT
+23 G
-34 GKLLEASKAGDKVLA
+34 KVLA
-49 DIYTKDIKKAEAQMK
+49 
-64 RIETRAKTV
+64 
-73 EGVLQNLDKATP
+73 NLDKATP
-85 KKLKDTMNAISKEL
+85 KQLQNTIKQIERSL
-99 NSGNIE
+99 NSGTIE
-105 RGSKEWN
+105 RGSKEWRMM
-112 TLTEA
+112 TEQL
-117 MRRCDEQLKSIR
+117 RRCKQQ
-129 TEMKAAPKDMRS
+129 
-141 LSDKVADW
+141 LSDVNKEMSAAGSNSDRFAKW

-156 STTFTLGKNMVGNVI
+156 VTTFSLGKDLANQVVGT
-171 SQARQYVQ
+171 ARQYVQ
-179 AYATMQEAEANVI
+179 AYATMQEAESQVI
-192 KYTGMTREQVAD
+192 KYTGMTREEVAD

-400 APIFGDLQTEGAGV
+400 APIFGDLKTEGAGV

-437 AYREGTSILEEFEVQ
+437 AYREGTSILAEFEVQ

-460 DKAKKHFAEIGIK
+460 DKAKKNFAEIGIK
-473 LGEQLLPLMTRGVHL
+473 LGEQLLPVMANGIHL
-488 TSTWLKILSS
+488 TSKGMKLLST

-534 VFWEG
+534 VFWET
-539 KVVTAFKA
+539 KVVVAFKA

-559 AANPWA
+559 AANPYTALIA
-565 ALVAVVTS
+565 AVTS

-584 TREAQQAT
+584 TNEAARAAR
-592 SALAEA
+592 ALAEV
-598 QSEASK
+598 QSAAAK
-604 ETKTEEE
+604 ETKTEEDQM
-611 RIRRLLSIAKEE
+611 RRLLSIAQDE
-623 KRSKE
+623 KRTKE
-628 ERLEAIKKLNE
+628 ERLVAIKQLNE
-639 ISPEYFKNLSL
+639 ISPEYLGNLKL
-650 ETINTDKATQAV
+650 ETINTDEATKAV

-673 QIEKAEAKKEE
+673 KIEKAEAKREE
-684 IEGKIDG
+684 LSEGIEQD
-691 LYDLSLEPTKLSFWD
+691 
-706 SLKVS
+706 
-711 LPFGKKMG
+711 
-719 MAGAEVASE
+719 
-728 KRLELR
+728 
-734 EQVKQL
+734 
-740 QKENKILEQ
+740 
-749 NIEKW
+749 IEKQTSKTGW
-754 VNELIALQSTN
+754 AKMFQRMGNTPLATLFLLNGANNLAKDVSAKQTQMEELDKSIEQWTSDLIALQATGSTN
-765 PEKTGGGGGGG
+765 TNGGGGGGG
-776 GTPSDDAIKAAK
+776 GNPDDDAIKAAK
-788 AELQRQAELQKMQQR
+788 AELQRLADIQKLKQR
-803 LLYESGQVNQEQ
+803 LLYESGQINQEQ
-815 YAKALLDI
+815 YAKAILDI

-882 HAKGVVS
+882 HAKGIVS
-889 DKQYQEELTRIQV
+889 DKQYQEELTKIQV

-913 KWGQDSR
+913 KWGQDAR

-935 AKQREFLEKATAMR
+935 AKQREFLEKAAAMR

-957 EQRKTDELALL
+957 EQHKTDELALL
-968 DELYKKQLVSEEEYQ
+968 DELYSRQMVSEAEYQ
-983 RFKKQIEYKYAKEG
+983 KFRKQIEYKYAKEE

-1023 DNLNAKLLDGKAEW
+1023 DNLNKKLRDGKAEW

-1059 QYMEACYD
+1059 DYMQACYD
-1067 AESAAVEARYDKE
+1067 AESAAVEERYDKE
-1080 IEAAGGNQKKIK
+1080 IDAAGNNKKK
-1092 AIEKRKQDE
+1092 VKELEAKKEAE

-1180 FTGGRRYRQVAGVV
+1180 FTGGRKYKQVAGVV

-1202 HEAVNNPNV
+1202 HDAVNNPNLMPV
-1211 LPILN
+1211 LS
-1216 LIDQAQRNNTVGSL
+1216 LIDQAQKTNTVGSL

-1252 VPTIQVVD
+1252 VPSIQVVD
-1260 SGQQRTAETID
+1260 SGQQRTAETLD
-1271 RLADVLEDG
+1271 RLSDILAEG
-1280 IQSYTVLEGP
+1280 IQSYTVLDGP
-1290 DGFEAKWNK
+1290 DGLDAKWNK
-1299 YQQLKKNKKG
+1299 YQRLKKNKNG

>member
-1 MNENDITTVKLVI
+1 MNETEIKTVELIINNEKARKKL
-14 NSESANSEL
+14 SEL
-23 GKVKKNIEDLT
+23 EQDFAKVVKKKDEALAMGDWDGVKKAT
-34 GKLLEASKAGDKVLA
+34 AEARKLERQMDGVRTRAESVGKVLA
-49 DIYTKDIKKAEAQMK
+49 
-64 RIETRAKTV
+64 
-73 EGVLQNLDKATP
+73 NLDKATP
-85 KKLKDTMNAISKEL
+85 KQLQNTIKQIERSL
-99 NSGNIE
+99 NSGTIE
-105 RGSKEWN
+105 RGSKEWR
-112 TLTEA
+112 TMTEQL
-117 MRRCDEQLKSIR
+117 RRCKQQ
-129 TEMKAAPKDMRS
+129 
-141 LSDKVADW
+141 LSDVRREMDAAGSSSDRFAAW

-156 STTFTLGKNMVGNVI
+156 ATTFTLGKNLASQVVGT
-171 SQARQYVQ
+171 ARQYVQ
-179 AYATMQEAEANVI
+179 AYATMQEAEANVM
-192 KYTGMTREQVAD
+192 KYTGMAKEQVAD

-473 LGEQLLPLMTRGVHL
+473 LGEQLLPIMTHGIHL
-488 TSTWLKILSS
+488 TSTSMKLLSS

-505 YNVEILTVAGSIAF
+505 YSAEIAAVSGAIAF
-519 YVAMINKEIIANKLR
+519 YTAWVYKSVIADKLQ
-534 VFWEG
+534 VLWKT
-539 KVVTAFKA
+539 KVVTAFNA
-547 TMAASKKLWATL
+547 TTAAAKKLWASL
-559 AANPWA
+559 AANPWIALA
-565 ALVAVVTS
+565 AGIAAAGVAIYKFVQRSQEAKKIVGDVNEAATKSYAAEEAKIRELTAIIEDNNVS
-573 LTVIIARYIKR
+573 LTLRNKKLEELQSIVPGYHASLTEEGVLINNNTEAITEYLKAKEMEIRLDAILEKKRELMAKR
-584 TREAQQAT
+584 TEDELKQRKAQDKMDGLNKNGLGYDYWSGVNNRAGNRIAKT
-592 SALAEA
+592 DEALAELDVLYKSIA
-598 QSEASK
+598 AEYTPTVNSNPDP
-604 ETKTEEE
+604 TKT
-611 RIRRLLSIAKEE
+611 S
-623 KRSKE
+623 
-628 ERLEAIKKLNE
+628 
-639 ISPEYFKNLSL
+639 
-650 ETINTDKATQAV
+650 
-662 NRYITAMRLKK
+662 
-673 QIEKAEAKKEE
+673 
-684 IEGKIDG
+684 
-691 LYDLSLEPTKLSFWD
+691 
-706 SLKVS
+706 
-711 LPFGKKMG
+711 
-719 MAGAEVASE
+719 
-728 KRLELR
+728 
-734 EQVKQL
+734 
-740 QKENKILEQ
+740 
-749 NIEKW
+749 
-754 VNELIALQSTN
+754 
-765 PEKTGGGGGGG
+765 GGGGGG

-834 YAEHSAEWLELEN
+834 YANYSAEWLELEN

-882 HAKGVVS
+882 HAQGIVS
-889 DKQYQEELTRIQV
+889 DRQYQEELTRIKV
-902 KYLRRRAEEAK
+902 NYLRRRAEEAK
-913 KWGQDSR
+913 KWGQDAR

-935 AKQREFLEKATAMR
+935 GKQREFLEKAAAMR
-949 EEYSKKSI
+949 EEYTKKSI

-1067 AESAAVEARYDKE
+1067 AEAAAVEARYDKE

-1271 RLADVLEDG
+1271 RLADVLEGG

-1299 YQQLKKNKKG
+1299 YQRLKKNKG